1 MAPGTSCCP
10 ERGGPRKAPHGP
22 PADVSARRAGAA
34 KPRLPLLELCCLGAM
49 ILFSPEASARGQLR
63 HALPLAG
70 DWRFLRA
77 DAPGAEA
84 PAFDDRAWARV
95 SVPHTWNAKDGQ
107 DGGGDYYRGVG
118 WYRRRVTLPK
128 DETGRQLYV
137 ECDGAN
143 LETTL
148 FVNGHEVGHHAG
160 GFARFRFDVT
170 SVAKP
175 GAVNLL
181 AFKVT
186 NAPNPNV
193 P

>member
-1 MAPGTSCCP
+1 MAPGTSFCLSALVVAFSATAHA
-10 ERGGPRKAPHGP
+10 KAP
-22 PADVSARRAGAA
+22 
-34 KPRLPLLELCCLGAM
+34 
-49 ILFSPEASARGQLR
+49 LR
-63 HALPLAG
+63 HILPLAS

-84 PAFDDRAWARV
+84 PDFDDRGWARV

-107 DGGGDYYRGVG
+107 DGGADYYRGVG
-118 WYRRRVTLPK
+118 WYRRRVSLPRT
-128 DETGRQLYV
+128 EAGRQLYV

-175 GAVNLL
+175 G
-181 AFKVT
+181 
-186 NAPNPNV
+186 
-193 P
+193 